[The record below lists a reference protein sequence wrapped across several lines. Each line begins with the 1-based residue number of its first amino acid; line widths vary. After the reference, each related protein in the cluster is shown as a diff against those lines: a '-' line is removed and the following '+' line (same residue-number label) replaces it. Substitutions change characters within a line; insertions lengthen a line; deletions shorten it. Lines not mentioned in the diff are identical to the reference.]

1 MALKD
6 LTDTQSFALLLF
18 IFLIR
23 LHVSQAG
30 SKYDL
35 DEHEGRAVVLLLII
49 AVLVCLIAFV
59 LFAFIIYKLWNGRF
73 DNRYTINSRLEYRE
87 KDDME
92 LKDVA
97 DGSKYST
104 TTTEP
109 LYSAVNKGLKEEVV
123 AQGNGSA
130 VVETRVVEEELNTE
144 EVIVSQA
151 PPTHQAEMETQELV
165 IVFDDND
172 DVVDVFTHVD
182 T

>member
-1 MALKD
+1 
-6 LTDTQSFALLLF
+6 
-18 IFLIR
+18 
-23 LHVSQAG
+23 
-30 SKYDL
+30 
-35 DEHEGRAVVLLLII
+35 
-49 AVLVCLIAFV
+49 
-59 LFAFIIYKLWNGRF
+59 
-73 DNRYTINSRLEYRE
+73 
-87 KDDME
+87 ME

-165 IVFDDND
+165 KTDQTEPYLCFLLKNVF
-172 DVVDVFTHVD
+172 VF
-182 T
+182 

>member
-1 MALKD
+1 
-6 LTDTQSFALLLF
+6 
-18 IFLIR
+18 
-23 LHVSQAG
+23 
-30 SKYDL
+30 
-35 DEHEGRAVVLLLII
+35 
-49 AVLVCLIAFV
+49 
-59 LFAFIIYKLWNGRF
+59 
-73 DNRYTINSRLEYRE
+73 
-87 KDDME
+87 ME